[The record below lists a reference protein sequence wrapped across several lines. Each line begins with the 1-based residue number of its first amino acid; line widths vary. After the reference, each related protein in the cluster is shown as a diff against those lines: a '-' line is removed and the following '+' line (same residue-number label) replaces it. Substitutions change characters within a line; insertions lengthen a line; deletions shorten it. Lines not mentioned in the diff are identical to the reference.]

1 MKDSTRKPTCETT
14 TQIQTVAID
23 PGFGSF
29 KYATSAGT
37 AGEIVAHVAPVLNV
51 DKRINF
57 ASVGM
62 GAEAKAGPKPLLI
75 RNGIGDF
82 YVGLG
87 AKDRGT
93 LIENND
99 LDKLIDSPEARAL
112 FYAAMTKAQAVGKFD
127 VLTALPMALVMGAD
141 AKRNVDQVKAWM
153 GGPHEWQADNHA
165 RVAHV
170 RSVKTLSQAQ
180 AVLFDY
186 ALGLDGKEANSI
198 SGEVG
203 VISIG
208 HNTIEL
214 LVFDGGKP
222 MEAFAANE
230 QKGVRYVLELVAEHM
245 GADSVGVV
253 DSWIREKR
261 PEALTHLRAVL
272 PAWHS
277 QIKGL
282 VYRRWRTVKDR
293 LRVVAVAGGG
303 ALPEFAGPTLKG
315 MFGERLAIAHNPTGA
330 VAAGLMKLAAR
341 GATK

>member
-1 MKDSTRKPTCETT
+1 MTA
-14 TQIQTVAID
+14 QIQTLAID

-29 KYATSAGT
+29 KYATSTGT
-37 AGEIVAHVAPVLNV
+37 AGEVVAHVAPVLNV
-51 DKRINF
+51 DKRVNF

-62 GAEAKAGPKPLLI
+62 GVEAKAGPRPLLI

-87 AKDRGT
+87 AKDRGQ

-99 LDKLIDSPEARAL
+99 LDKLLDSPEARAL

-127 VLTALPMALVMGAD
+127 VLTALPLALVMGAD
-141 AKRNVDQVKAWM
+141 AKRNVEQVKAWM
-153 GGPHEWQADNHA
+153 GGAHEWEADNHP

-170 RSVKTLSQAQ
+170 RGVKTLSQAQ
-180 AVLFDY
+180 AILFDY
-186 ALGLDGKEANSI
+186 ALAMNGTEANSI
-198 SGEVG
+198 AGEIG

-214 LVFDGGKP
+214 LVFDSGRP
-222 MEAFAANE
+222 VEAFAASE
-230 QKGVRYVLELVAEHM
+230 QKGVRVVLELLAEHM

-253 DSWIREKR
+253 DAWIREKR
-261 PEALTHLRAVL
+261 PEALVQLRAVL

-282 VYRRWRTVKDR
+282 IDRKWRNVKDR
-293 LRVVAVAGGG
+293 LRVVVVAGGG
-303 ALPEFAGPTLKG
+303 VLPEFAGPVMRG
-315 MFGERLAIAHNPTGA
+315 MFVNRLHVVHNPTGA
-330 VAAGLMKLAAR
+330 VADGLMKLAAR
-341 GATK
+341 QAKGA